1 MRKKRVKGTMYPR
14 FFITMYGAIDS
25 KLHLEHYENDKIVYF
40 SKKMDDYNA
49 YLNEMMKVLHQNL
62 GQFSKEA
69 EKLLYMM
76 KMNYMELSGIN
87 SSSLRS
93 KREVMKVKRKNHA
106 LSLELLDL
114 KNDYLKKRNKL
125 LDELDKEENGLQV
138 YLIHYG
144 KGMNLG
150 AKKSSDVEIPRL
162 NYRNDERFINYK
174 KVEDDLLEKVMKGV
188 SDNETV

>member
-150 AKKSSDVEIPRL
+150 SKKSDIEIPRV
-162 NYRNDERFINYK
+162 NYRTDERFINYK

-188 SDNETV
+188 SDNETL

>member
-1 MRKKRVKGTMYPR
+1 MRKKVKGTWYPR
-14 FFITMYGAIDS
+14 FFITMYGAVDS
-25 KLHLEHYENDKIVYF
+25 KLHLEHYETDKVVYF

-49 YLNEMMKVLHQNL
+49 YLNDMMKVLHQNL
-62 GQFSKEA
+62 GQFRKES
-69 EKLLYMM
+69 EKVLYKMN
-76 KMNYMELSGIN
+76 MNYMELSGIDP
-87 SSSLRS
+87 SSLRG
-93 KREVMKVKRKNHA
+93 KRDVMNVKIKNHT

-150 AKKSSDVEIPRL
+150 AKKSDVEIPRL

>member
-1 MRKKRVKGTMYPR
+1 MRKRVKGTMYPR

-25 KLHLEHYENDKIVYF
+25 KLHLEHYENGKVVYF
-40 SKKMDDYNA
+40 DKKKDDFNA
-49 YLNEMMKVLHQNL
+49 YLNEMMPELHLNL

-69 EKLLYMM
+69 EKVLSKM
-76 KMNYMELSGIN
+76 KMNYMELS
-87 SSSLRS
+87 SDPSSLRG
-93 KREVMKVKRKNHA
+93 KREVMDVKIKNHA

-150 AKKSSDVEIPRL
+150 AKKSDDVEIPRI
-162 NYRNDERFINYK
+162 NYRTDEKFINYK

>member
-1 MRKKRVKGTMYPR
+1 MRKKVKGTMYPR

-25 KLHLEHYENDKIVYF
+25 KLHLEHYENNKIVYF

-69 EKLLYMM
+69 EKVLYK
-76 KMNYMELSGIN
+76 KMNYMELSSIDP
-87 SSSLRS
+87 SSSRG
-93 KREVMKVKRKNHA
+93 KKKIMNVKIKNHA

-150 AKKSSDVEIPRL
+150 AKKSDIEIPRL
-162 NYRNDERFINYK
+162 NYRTDERFINYK

>member
-1 MRKKRVKGTMYPR
+1 MRKKVKGTWYPR
-14 FFITMYGAIDS
+14 FFITMYGAVDS

-69 EKLLYMM
+69 EKVLYKM

-93 KREVMKVKRKNHA
+93 KRDVMEVKRKNHA

-114 KNDYLKKRNKL
+114 KNDYLKKRNKY

-150 AKKSSDVEIPRL
+150 SKKSDVEIPRL
-162 NYRNDERFINYK
+162 NYRTDEKFINYK

>member
-1 MRKKRVKGTMYPR
+1 MRKRVKGTMYPR

-25 KLHLEHYENDKIVYF
+25 KLHLEHYENNKIVYF

-69 EKLLYMM
+69 EKLLYKMN
-76 KMNYMELSGIN
+76 MNYMELSCIDP
-87 SSSLRS
+87 SSSRG
-93 KREVMKVKRKNHA
+93 KKKIMNVKIKNHA

-150 AKKSSDVEIPRL
+150 AKKSDIEIPRL
-162 NYRNDERFINYK
+162 NYRTDERFINYK

-188 SDNETV
+188 SDNETL

>member
-1 MRKKRVKGTMYPR
+1 MRKKVKGTCYPR
-14 FFITMYGAIDS
+14 FFITMYGAVDS
-25 KLHLEHYENDKIVYF
+25 KLHLEHYETDKVVYF

-49 YLNEMMKVLHQNL
+49 YLNDMMKVLHQNL
-62 GQFSKEA
+62 GQFRKES
-69 EKLLYMM
+69 EKVLYKMN
-76 KMNYMELSGIN
+76 MNYMELSGIDP
-87 SSSLRS
+87 SSLRG
-93 KREVMKVKRKNHA
+93 KRDVMNVKIKNHT

-150 AKKSSDVEIPRL
+150 AKKSDVEIPRL

-188 SDNETV
+188 SDNESV